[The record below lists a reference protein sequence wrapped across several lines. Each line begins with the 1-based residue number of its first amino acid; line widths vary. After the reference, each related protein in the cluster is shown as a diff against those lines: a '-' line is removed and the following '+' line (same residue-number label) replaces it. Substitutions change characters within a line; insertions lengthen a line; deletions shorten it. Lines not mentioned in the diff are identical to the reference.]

1 MSSMLNTVK
10 SYMPGRNMSIF
21 LGLVGCVSGGIY
33 YDTHQKNLTIQKYC
47 NQVAHLAKAPLEPQ
61 ALPRKVRVY
70 LHGPP
75 GDGIWVAREEFEKYV
90 RPILNAAA
98 VDFEVFE
105 SKGEGNLLEQIA
117 TSVWKKRNGISE
129 VPEAE
134 KFIKS
139 FLKESDE
146 PSVNLLFGRHALKE
160 FLYGI
165 KYAFSDEYNEKVVNE
180 MKKEQEKAVK
190 LTDSSENSK
199 TSDTSET
206 SEANDSNSQQI
217 SNSQS
222 SENTEEEQTTPVE
235 DISLCKNLT
244 LNGDVPLGLVDLIA
258 LYPLPHLLGFTNTPR
273 RIYRF
278 FRRRYLAEELGEI
291 TKNIVLNLESVSI
304 PLTDGPM
311 LLQEEEADWP
321 KQYINREDAEK
332 HVWTAPFMEATDNRQ
347 FYRNLKMYK
356 SRDDDY
362 EDNA

>member
-21 LGLVGCVSGGIY
+21 LGLVGCISGGIY
-33 YDTHQKNLTIQKYC
+33 YDTHQRNLTIQKYC
-47 NQVAHLAKAPLEPQ
+47 AEVSHLSKAPLEPQ

-90 RPILNAAA
+90 RPILNSAA

-117 TSVWKKRNGISE
+117 TSVWKKRNGVSE

-134 KFIKS
+134 KFLKS

-165 KYAFSDEYNEKVVNE
+165 KYAFSNEYDEKTVNE
-180 MKKEQEKAVK
+180 MKKEQEQSTKKQEA
-190 LTDSSENSK
+190 
-199 TSDTSET
+199 SET
-206 SEANDSNSQQI
+206 SESLPQSDPQGTSD
-217 SNSQS
+217 SQS
-222 SENTEEEQTTPVE
+222 PEHPEQGSATPVE
-235 DISLCKNLT
+235 DISLCRELT
-244 LNGDVPLGLVDLIA
+244 VNGDVPLGLVDLIA

-278 FRRRYLAEELGEI
+278 FKRRYLAEELGEI
-291 TKNIVLNLESVSI
+291 TKNIVLNLKSVSFPI
-304 PLTDGPM
+304 SDGPM
-311 LLQEEEADWP
+311 LLQDEEADWP
-321 KQYINREDAEK
+321 KQYTNREDAEK
-332 HVWTAPFMEATDNRQ
+332 HIWTAPFMETTENRQ
-347 FYRNLKMYK
+347 FYRNLKIYK
-356 SRDDDY
+356 SGDDY
-362 EDNA
+362 EDNF